1 VETWRHLHHPNIAQ
15 LFEVLTTETK
25 IYMVTEFVSGGEAFD
40 YLCEKG
46 KLDETSHE
54 AKRIF
59 GEIVGAVGYC
69 HEKNFVH
76 R

>member
-1 VETWRHLHHPNIAQ
+1 
-15 LFEVLTTETK
+15 
-25 IYMVTEFVSGGEAFD
+25 MVTEFVSGGEAFD